1 MVIILSLLSGALL
14 AGVVAYIGRY
24 FELKEVSET
33 TPYFTLDQLLTA
45 IIFAFLAAQALASV
59 VLSIKLFAVGD
70 MAVIFFGT
78 VITLV
83 LLKGPAEYVMKQLM
97 SDKNKAE

>member
-1 MVIILSLLSGALL
+1 MVIVLSLLSGALL
-14 AGVVAYIGRY
+14 AGVVAYIERS
-24 FELKEVSET
+24 FELKGVSFDT
-33 TPYFTLDQLLTA
+33 AYFTRSQLVSS
-45 IIFAFLAAQALASV
+45 IVFAFLAAQALASV

-78 VITLV
+78 VTTLA

-97 SDKNKAE
+97 PDKNKAG